1 MTCCLRLP
9 VCRAAAAAAWLGMAL
24 FPGEPTLSAQTRP
37 SAPSDSI
44 VRLAVDTARVR
55 GVPFVALLDERRYR
69 VEADGRSATTLRQ
82 VVQVLDANA
91 ARGAAERA
99 IGYHGGMQE
108 LTLHWV
114 RVLRPNGE
122 VLSDSVAQSQD
133 AEVPVSMSAPIYTGQ
148 RLRRLSLAGVSAGVI
163 IDMSYTITQ
172 RTPPRPG
179 DVFARWTQSGP
190 APVRQSIF
198 EVDAPTTMP
207 LRVIERNLTTR
218 RTERD
223 SAGRRVFRWT
233 LNDPP
238 PLRAEPFAAD
248 SNDVVPSV
256 VVGPAGDWTPVAR
269 WYDALARARYTLTP
283 DVLERADSVL
293 RAAGARTR
301 LDSVRAWHRWVAQD
315 VRYVSI
321 SLGLGGYQPRS
332 PDEVLQSGVGDC
344 KDKTTL
350 FVALLRHAGIKA
362 EPVLLSTAGR
372 PLADVPSVLQFNHAI
387 AAVPERGGWQFTDLT
402 ADLVPFGELPVSFQG
417 AFALQVAGDGSA
429 RPTTIPVAPAGSHG
443 TSTRMQVVVDSLGH
457 AEGTSEETARGNMAL
472 AMRAVMAAAPDSAR
486 RDGLM
491 RGMAQRIGGGVLD
504 NVRITGLEGFDG
516 RDLSAT
522 PQLRYR
528 VQYER
533 AVRSVGNTIVLQVP
547 PPLRGPARQFA
558 GAVRSLESAPSRR
571 MPIDASRLLP
581 PNESLIEWQVTL
593 PEGWTAELPA
603 AVRAVSFFGSYE
615 SSWSQSGR
623 VVTLRRRILGTP
635 GTFPPERMPEVLV
648 WLRAVGAD
656 DVEFVTIRSAR

>member
-1 MTCCLRLP
+1 MTRCLRLL
-9 VCRAAAAAAWLGMAL
+9 VGRGAAVRLGMILLLSVPAL
-24 FPGEPTLSAQTRP
+24 PAQNRP

-44 VRLAVDTARVR
+44 VRLAVDGSRVR

-69 VEADGRSATTLRQ
+69 VEADGRSETTLRQ

-91 ARGAAERA
+91 VRGAAERA
-99 IGYHGGMQE
+99 IGYHGGMQQ

-133 AEVPVSMSAPIYTGQ
+133 AEVPVSMNAPIYTGQ
-148 RLRRLSLAGVSAGVI
+148 RVRRLSLAGVAAGVI
-163 IDMSYTITQ
+163 IDMSYTVTQ

-190 APVRQSIF
+190 APVRLSIF
-198 EVDAPTTMP
+198 EVDAPSAMP

-223 SAGRRVFRWT
+223 SAGRRILRWT
-233 LNDPP
+233 LSDPP

-256 VVGPAGDWTPVAR
+256 VVGPAGDWTPVSR
-269 WYDALARARYTLTP
+269 WYDALARTRYTLTP
-283 DVLERADSVL
+283 AVLTRADSVL
-293 RAAGARTR
+293 RAAAVRTR
-301 LDSVRAWHRWVAQD
+301 QDSVRAWHRWVAQD

-321 SLGLGGYQPRS
+321 SLGLGGYQPRT

-387 AAVPERGGWQFTDLT
+387 AAVPQDGGWQLTDLT
-402 ADLVPFGELPVSFQG
+402 AELVPYGELPVSYQG

-429 RPTTIPVAPAGSHG
+429 RPITIPVAPAGAHG
-443 TSTRMQVVVDSLGH
+443 TSTRMQVVVDSSGH

-491 RGMAQRIGGGVLD
+491 RGMAQRIGSGVLD
-504 NVRITGLEGFDG
+504 NVQITALEGFDG

-522 PQLRYR
+522 PRLRYR
-528 VQYER
+528 VQYDR
-533 AVRSVGNTIVLQVP
+533 AVRSVGSARVLQVP

-558 GAVRSLESAPSRR
+558 AAVRSLESSPARR
-571 MPIDASRLLP
+571 LPIDAARLLP

-593 PEGWTAELPA
+593 PEGWVAELPA
-603 AVRAVSFFGSYE
+603 PVRAVSFFGSYE
-615 SSWSQSGR
+615 SAWSQSGR
-623 VVTLRRRILGTP
+623 ILTLRRRIVGTS

-656 DVEFVTIRSAR
+656 DVEFVTMRSAR

>member
-1 MTCCLRLP
+1 MTRCLRLL
-9 VCRAAAAAAWLGMAL
+9 VGRGAAVRLGLILLLSVPAL
-24 FPGEPTLSAQTRP
+24 PAQSRP

-44 VRLAVDTARVR
+44 VRLAVDGSRVR

-69 VEADGRSATTLRQ
+69 VEADGRSETTLRQ

-91 ARGAAERA
+91 VRGAAERA
-99 IGYHGGMQE
+99 IGYHGGMQQ

-133 AEVPVSMSAPIYTGQ
+133 AEVPVSMNAPIYTGQ
-148 RLRRLSLAGVSAGVI
+148 RVRRLSLAGVAAGVI
-163 IDMSYTITQ
+163 IDMSYTVTQ

-198 EVDAPTTMP
+198 EVDAPSAMP

-223 SAGRRVFRWT
+223 SAGRRVLRWT
-233 LNDPP
+233 LSDPP

-256 VVGPAGDWTPVAR
+256 VVGPAGDWTPVSR
-269 WYDALARARYTLTP
+269 WYDALARTRYTLTP
-283 DVLERADSVL
+283 AVLTRADSVL
-293 RAAGARTR
+293 RAAAVRTR
-301 LDSVRAWHRWVAQD
+301 QDSVRAWHRWVAQD

-321 SLGLGGYQPRS
+321 SLGLGGYQPRT

-387 AAVPERGGWQFTDLT
+387 AAVPQDGGWQLTDLT
-402 ADLVPFGELPVSFQG
+402 AELVPYGELPVSYQG

-429 RPTTIPVAPAGSHG
+429 RPITIPVAPAGAHG
-443 TSTRMQVVVDSLGH
+443 TSTRMQVVVDSSGH
-457 AEGTSEETARGNMAL
+457 AEGTSEESARGNMAL

-491 RGMAQRIGGGVLD
+491 RGMAQRIGSGVLD
-504 NVRITGLEGFDG
+504 NVQITALEGFDG

-522 PQLRYR
+522 PRLRYR
-528 VQYER
+528 VQYDR
-533 AVRSVGNTIVLQVP
+533 AVRSVGSARVLQVP

-558 GAVRSLESAPSRR
+558 AAVRSLESSPARR
-571 MPIDASRLLP
+571 LPIDAARLLP

-593 PEGWTAELPA
+593 PEGWVAELPA
-603 AVRAVSFFGSYE
+603 PVRAVSFFGSYE
-615 SSWSQSGR
+615 SAWSQSGR
-623 VVTLRRRILGTP
+623 ILTLRRRIVGTS

-656 DVEFVTIRSAR
+656 DVEFVTMRSAR

>member
-1 MTCCLRLP
+1 MTRRLRLL
-9 VCRAAAAAAWLGMAL
+9 VGRGAAVRLGTSL
-24 FPGEPTLSAQTRP
+24 LLSVPTLSAQTRP

-44 VRLAVDTARVR
+44 VRLAVDASRVR

-69 VEADGRSATTLRQ
+69 VEADGRSETTLRQ

-91 ARGAAERA
+91 VRGAAERA
-99 IGYHGGMQE
+99 IGYHGGMQQ

-122 VLSDSVAQSQD
+122 VVSDSVAQSQD
-133 AEVPVSMSAPIYTGQ
+133 AEVPVSMNAPIYTGQ
-148 RLRRLSLAGVSAGVI
+148 RVRRLSLAGVSPGVI
-163 IDMSYTITQ
+163 IDMSYTVAQ
-172 RTPPRPG
+172 RTPPRPA
-179 DVFARWTQSGP
+179 DVFARWSQSGP

-198 EVDAPTTMP
+198 EVDAPISMP

-233 LNDPP
+233 LSDPP

-256 VVGPAGDWTPVAR
+256 VVGPAGDWTPVSR
-269 WYDALARARYTLTP
+269 WYDALARTRYTLTP
-283 DVLERADSVL
+283 EVLKRADSVL
-293 RAAGARTR
+293 QVAAVRTR
-301 LDSVRAWHRWVAQD
+301 QDTVRAWHRWVAQD

-321 SLGLGGYQPRS
+321 SLGMGGYQPRS

-372 PLADVPSVLQFNHAI
+372 PLRDVPSVLQFNHAI
-387 AAVPERGGWQFTDLT
+387 AAVPQDGGWQLTDLT
-402 ADLVPFGELPVSFQG
+402 ADLVPYGELPVSYQG

-429 RPTTIPVAPAGSHG
+429 RPITIPVAPAGAHG

-504 NVRITGLEGFDG
+504 NVQITALEGFDG

-528 VQYER
+528 VRYDR
-533 AVRSVGNTIVLQVP
+533 AVRNVGSTRVLQVP

-558 GAVRSLESAPSRR
+558 GAVRSLESSPARR
-571 MPIDASRLLP
+571 LPIDASRLLP
-581 PNESLIEWQVTL
+581 SNESLIEWQVTL
-593 PEGWTAELPA
+593 PEGWTAEVPA
-603 AVRAVSFFGSYE
+603 PVRAVSFFGSYE
-615 SSWSQSGR
+615 SAWSQSGR
-623 VVTLRRRILGTP
+623 ILTLRRRIEGTP